1 MKNLDLGELRGQLD
15 EIDGQLVR
23 LFEQRMKIC
32 ADVAEYKIETG
43 KAVYDLSLIHIWW
56 STHPWQWKPTVPS

>member
-23 LFEQRMKIC
+23 LFEQRMNC
-32 ADVAEYKIETG
+32 LLYTSAA
-43 KAVYDLSLIHIWW
+43 
-56 STHPWQWKPTVPS
+56 

>member
-23 LFEQRMKIC
+23 LFEQRMKS
-32 ADVAEYKIETG
+32 ARMWRNTR
-43 KAVYDLSLIHIWW
+43 
-56 STHPWQWKPTVPS
+56 

>member
-23 LFEQRMKIC
+23 LFEQRHENLRGCGGIQ
-32 ADVAEYKIETG
+32 DRDG
-43 KAVYDLSLIHIWW
+43 
-56 STHPWQWKPTVPS
+56 